1 MAASSES
8 VGAFRP
14 GDELSLVDRL
24 RAYVERWQLD
34 LPLLPDAPRRV
45 MELCDR
51 ETCDALALT
60 ELIHQ
65 DPAMA
70 GHVLRVARSPLYATR
85 VPVVSLRQAVS
96 LLGLRAIREI
106 ALLIAC
112 QARVFKVRGHEEAVR
127 DVFRHS
133 LAAGFFA
140 REIARLRRWNVEE
153 AFLCGLLHDVGRP
166 LLLQAA
172 VDLSLHAEPGELER
186 ALDALHER
194 VGAMLADHWELPE
207 AVAQAMGMHHADPMA
222 ESTPRVAVQTALAD
236 ALAGVALERPGA
248 DPQAV
253 LEHPALQRLSLY
265 PDDVRALLRRSEEAA
280 LMAKA
285 LS

>member
-1 MAASSES
+1 MAASSE
-8 VGAFRP
+8 AHEARRP
-14 GDELSLVDRL
+14 VDDLCLVDRL
-24 RAYVERWQLD
+24 RAHLDRWPLD
-34 LPLLPDAPRRV
+34 LPLLPDAPQRV
-45 MELCDR
+45 MALCDR
-51 ETCDALALT
+51 ESCDALALT

-96 LLGLRAIREI
+96 RLGLRATREV
-106 ALLIAC
+106 ALLFAC
-112 QARVFKVRGHEEAVR
+112 QVRVFKVRGHQEATR
-127 DVFRHS
+127 EVFRRS
-133 LAAGFFA
+133 LVVGFFG
-140 REIARLRRWNVEE
+140 REIARLGRWNAEE
-153 AFLCGLLHDVGRP
+153 AFLCGLLHEVGRP
-166 LLLQAA
+166 LLLQAT
-172 VDLSLHAEPGELER
+172 VDLGLQPEPGELQR

-194 VGAMLADHWELPE
+194 VGAMLAEHWELPE
-207 AVAQAMGMHHADPMA
+207 AVAQAMGMHNADPMA

-248 DPQAV
+248 DPLAV

-265 PDDVRALLRRSEEAA
+265 PDDVRALLRRSEEAV

>member
-1 MAASSES
+1 MSASSEAYDR
-8 VGAFRP
+8 GGQAQAM
-14 GDELSLVDRL
+14 SLVDRL

-45 MELCDR
+45 MELCDK
-51 ETCDALALT
+51 ESCDALALT

-65 DPAMA
+65 DAAMA

-96 LLGLRAIREI
+96 LLGMRTVREI
-106 ALLIAC
+106 AMLIAC
-112 QARVFKVRGHEEAVR
+112 QARVFKVRGHEAKVR
-127 DVFRHS
+127 EIFQHS
-133 LAAGFFA
+133 LAAAFFG

-172 VDLSLHAEPGELER
+172 VDLSLEPAPGELEQ
-186 ALDALHER
+186 ALDVLHER

-207 AVAQAMGMHHADPMA
+207 AVALAMGMHHADPLA
-222 ESTPRVAVQTALAD
+222 ETTPRVAVQTALAD
-236 ALAGVALERPGA
+236 VLAGFALGRPGVTA
-248 DPQAV
+248 ESV
-253 LEHPALQRLSLY
+253 LEHPALERLSLY
-265 PDDVRALLRRSEEAA
+265 PDDVRALIRRAGEAEV
-280 LMAKA
+280 MARSLA
-285 LS
+285 